1 MSSSNIMLQDLGKLV
16 EKTKNAVKNNFNY
29 EDVGLSEGFKK
40 AFADNIASGG
50 NTIEYLENTAI
61 ITTSAG
67 LKIYLPNQWFV
78 LATYP
83 VELIK
88 EIIKYRSYT
97 ERIIDCNANAFVGS
111 SGKVLEKKEIYKNL
125 KSTEESDL
133 SEQFKQLTKTFLLEE
148 GQEEDI
154 VEKNCELLY
163 RFVSDDKWWLGGKG
177 IERTNDFYVS
187 PILSVLNLVNASQ
200 SYVATIT
207 YAYVNDEKLY
217 TELETI
223 TNAVTDEEV
232 FNHGLFGIHIKKE
245 NDALSEEN
253 PHICIGWSGLG
264 DLSNISTREELA
276 ALYDAK
282 IEKNN
287 RGKGQDIGQIWRFLY
302 DMKIG
307 DYVIFAEHS
316 VFHIGRVE
324 SDYYYDDSN
333 NPKQDSDYTNNRKV
347 VWLRKNLSRSELSSN
362 MHNSLKTAMS
372 IWTLND
378 YKSAVVDLLR
388 GTYVKD
394 GITEMENEYT
404 ELVFNTGFKSKYERN
419 RIVFG
424 APGTGKSFGLK
435 KDCDNLLKDTDG
447 SYERVT
453 FHPDYSYSQFV
464 GTYKPVMDID
474 GKSIK
479 YDFVPGP
486 FMRMYVEALR
496 SGRTDNP
503 QPHLL
508 LIEEINRAKV
518 AAVFGDVFQLLDRDD
533 TGVSEYEIQASED
546 IRRYLADKLGG
557 NPDNYQKIRIPNNM
571 FIWSTMNSAD
581 QGVFPMDTAFKRRWN
596 FEYLGINENEDQI
609 SGIGK
614 IKLAGSDE
622 PVEWNILRRAI
633 NAKMSSEQFKINEDK
648 LMGPFFLSKK
658 IIASDENGMI
668 INSDK
673 FVDAFKSKVI
683 MYLYE
688 DAVKQGKHRFFDG
701 CNSNK
706 YSSVCDAFDKLGMGI
721 FGSNFKENFYD
732 EQRDEI

>member
-1 MSSSNIMLQDLGKLV
+1 MLQDLGKLV

-148 GQEEDI
+148 GQEEGI

-424 APGTGKSFGLK
+424 APGTGKSFG
-435 KDCDNLLKDTDG
+435 
-447 SYERVT
+447 
-453 FHPDYSYSQFV
+453 
-464 GTYKPVMDID
+464 
-474 GKSIK
+474 
-479 YDFVPGP
+479 
-486 FMRMYVEALR
+486 
-496 SGRTDNP
+496 
-503 QPHLL
+503 
-508 LIEEINRAKV
+508 
-518 AAVFGDVFQLLDRDD
+518 
-533 TGVSEYEIQASED
+533 
-546 IRRYLADKLGG
+546 
-557 NPDNYQKIRIPNNM
+557 
-571 FIWSTMNSAD
+571 
-581 QGVFPMDTAFKRRWN
+581 
-596 FEYLGINENEDQI
+596 
-609 SGIGK
+609 
-614 IKLAGSDE
+614 
-622 PVEWNILRRAI
+622 
-633 NAKMSSEQFKINEDK
+633 
-648 LMGPFFLSKK
+648 
-658 IIASDENGMI
+658 
-668 INSDK
+668 
-673 FVDAFKSKVI
+673 
-683 MYLYE
+683 
-688 DAVKQGKHRFFDG
+688 
-701 CNSNK
+701 
-706 YSSVCDAFDKLGMGI
+706 
-721 FGSNFKENFYD
+721 
-732 EQRDEI
+732 

>member
-133 SEQFKQLTKTFLLEE
+133 SEQFKQLTKTLLLEE

-253 PHICIGWSGLG
+253 PHICIGWSG
-264 DLSNISTREELA
+264 
-276 ALYDAK
+276 
-282 IEKNN
+282 
-287 RGKGQDIGQIWRFLY
+287 
-302 DMKIG
+302 
-307 DYVIFAEHS
+307 
-316 VFHIGRVE
+316 
-324 SDYYYDDSN
+324 
-333 NPKQDSDYTNNRKV
+333 
-347 VWLRKNLSRSELSSN
+347 
-362 MHNSLKTAMS
+362 
-372 IWTLND
+372 
-378 YKSAVVDLLR
+378 
-388 GTYVKD
+388 
-394 GITEMENEYT
+394 
-404 ELVFNTGFKSKYERN
+404 
-419 RIVFG
+419 
-424 APGTGKSFGLK
+424 
-435 KDCDNLLKDTDG
+435 
-447 SYERVT
+447 
-453 FHPDYSYSQFV
+453 
-464 GTYKPVMDID
+464 
-474 GKSIK
+474 
-479 YDFVPGP
+479 
-486 FMRMYVEALR
+486 
-496 SGRTDNP
+496 
-503 QPHLL
+503 
-508 LIEEINRAKV
+508 
-518 AAVFGDVFQLLDRDD
+518 
-533 TGVSEYEIQASED
+533 
-546 IRRYLADKLGG
+546 
-557 NPDNYQKIRIPNNM
+557 
-571 FIWSTMNSAD
+571 
-581 QGVFPMDTAFKRRWN
+581 
-596 FEYLGINENEDQI
+596 
-609 SGIGK
+609 
-614 IKLAGSDE
+614 
-622 PVEWNILRRAI
+622 
-633 NAKMSSEQFKINEDK
+633 
-648 LMGPFFLSKK
+648 
-658 IIASDENGMI
+658 
-668 INSDK
+668 
-673 FVDAFKSKVI
+673 
-683 MYLYE
+683 
-688 DAVKQGKHRFFDG
+688 
-701 CNSNK
+701 
-706 YSSVCDAFDKLGMGI
+706 
-721 FGSNFKENFYD
+721 
-732 EQRDEI
+732 